1 MTYKEYCNDKTI
13 FQMASE
19 VSMMCLCAYGLKA
32 PLGEVLKWSWSI
44 GFVRELFL
52 TRDPNAVRTLAEEL
66 KKNLLRHFVLH
77 FRGNLFNPYIEVED

>member
-1 MTYKEYCNDKTI
+1 MTYKDYCNDKTI

-19 VSMMCLCAYGLKA
+19 ASRMVLSAYNLMV
-32 PLGEVLKWSWSI
+32 PVGEVLKWSWSI

-52 TRDPNAVRTLAEEL
+52 TKDPNAVQIIAEEL

-77 FRGNLFNPYIEVED
+77 FRGDLFNPYIEVED